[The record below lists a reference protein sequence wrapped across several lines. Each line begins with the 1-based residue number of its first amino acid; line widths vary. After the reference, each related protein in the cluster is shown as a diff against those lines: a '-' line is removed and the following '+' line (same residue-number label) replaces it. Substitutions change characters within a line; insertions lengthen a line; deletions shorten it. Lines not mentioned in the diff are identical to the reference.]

1 MEFRLSATLG
11 HAAELSDTPQP
22 VFYCCS
28 CHLFL
33 TLVCQSIEGS
43 EKELAG
49 SGSFLNMAEKERT
62 VAVQ

>member
-11 HAAELSDTPQP
+11 HEGELEDSPQP
-22 VFYCCS
+22 VFYCYS
-28 CHLFL
+28 CHLL
-33 TLVCQSIEGS
+33 LKPVCQRIEGS
-43 EKELAG
+43 EKETAG